1 MLSLRSTEKFSF
13 LSTIHKQNK
22 RKKKSLF
29 AHYRLWL
36 PLLDC
41 MEICSSIPG
50 PRLARE
56 IVNGPIKLVEDLW
69 VS

>member
-41 MEICSSIPG
+41 MEDGPG